1 MVLSETVIYI
11 SVFALTIV
19 FTAFALV
26 LQENFWRIMMRIIA
40 GMFWMVLGVS
50 VFIFMGPA
58 SEFVILSLPFVIFG
72 LLFIISII
80 YDSLKTKHD
89 RPFIFDD

>member
-1 MVLSETVIYI
+1 MVVSETVIYV
-11 SVFALTIV
+11 SVFALTLV

-26 LQENFWRIMMRIIA
+26 LKETFWRFMIRFTA

-50 VFIFMGPA
+50 LFIFLGPA
-58 SEFVILSLPFVIFG
+58 SSFIILSLPFVIFG
-72 LLFIISII
+72 LLFVISIV
-80 YDSLKTKHD
+80 YDTLKTKHD